1 MEALKDPLQIIKNL
15 ADEQGISAGEKARML
30 ALEEEIKMIVG
41 QAAERK
47 NEIDSKIQTFLQQS
61 TKARE
66 SVAVCEKIEN
76 DLDSME
82 AEVEDLKKPNYEV
95 PGTVGSR

>member
-1 MEALKDPLQIIKNL
+1 M
-15 ADEQGISAGEKARML
+15 
-30 ALEEEIKMIVG
+30 
-41 QAAERK
+41 
-47 NEIDSKIQTFLQQS
+47 DSKIQTFLQQS